1 MKYVAILSALVV
13 ACLLAGS
20 AIAAQN
26 GTGPSANEGNRNGIC
41 IRECLEQGVCSQ
53 QNCQSAD
60 SVQNREGR
68 KLGAQDGTGMQNGKG
83 QNGIAQGPL
92 DGTGPVRDGTCKL
105 GAQDGT
111 GKQNG
116 NGQNGNQSGG
126 QDGSGP
132 DRKHDGSCQY

>member
-1 MKYVAILSALVV
+1 MKYVAILSALAV

-26 GTGPSANEGNRNGIC
+26 GNGASAGEGNC
-41 IRECLEQGVCSQ
+41 IRECQEQGVCAQ
-53 QNCQSAD
+53 QNCQSGD
-60 SVQNREGR
+60 PVQNREG
-68 KLGAQDGTGMQNGKG
+68 
-83 QNGIAQGPL
+83 
-92 DGTGPVRDGTCKL
+92 CKL

-116 NGQNGNQSGG
+116 NGQNGNAQGPQDGTGPIRDGTCKLGAQDGTGSQNGNGQNDQNGNQSGD

-132 DRKHDGSCQY
+132 DRNRDGSCQD